1 MRKVEI
7 IEKLE
12 ITGISSTGKAV
23 GRKDDLVIF
32 VNQGAPGDVID
43 VKIVGKEKKFLIGSP
58 VFFHEK
64 SPDRTDP
71 FCEHFG
77 VCGGCTWQHLNYPAP
92 LKFKADHF
100 RENLKKISK
109 MELPEAEPIMGSAET
124 DHYRNKLEYTFSN
137 KRWLTQEEIQTDGLI
152 NKNALGFHIPRM
164 FDKILDINQC
174 HLQPDPSN
182 EI

>member
-43 VKIVGKEKKFLIGSP
+43 VKIVGKEKKILIGSP

-71 FCEHFG
+71 F
-77 VCGGCTWQHLNYPAP
+77 L
-92 LKFKADHF
+92 
-100 RENLKKISK
+100 
-109 MELPEAEPIMGSAET
+109 
-124 DHYRNKLEYTFSN
+124 
-137 KRWLTQEEIQTDGLI
+137 
-152 NKNALGFHIPRM
+152 
-164 FDKILDINQC
+164 
-174 HLQPDPSN
+174 
-182 EI
+182 